1 MAATRMRRI
10 LTPGY
15 VLYLLLLAGGAL
27 VAYRALAPSLRP
39 LTVDD
44 MASPEYRD
52 DPETLMRK
60 IDRDGLLHDLRPHA
74 KATHEGIS
82 YATNN
87 DGLRDDHDY
96 TLVKAPGV
104 RRVLMLGDS
113 FVFGFGLPLEQTMV
127 KQVMSLLDPTK
138 WEVMSFGV
146 PAYNTVHEV
155 NFLEERGLKY
165 HPDDVLLM
173 YHPNDA
179 SIGVATPLGDEAATE
194 KVILDF
200 YSGTASEAD
209 RARVGAYLREQGWPE
224 APPWNVPGLESRD
237 RNYLVHHFLP
247 LYWTKVEEALDD
259 LARLARAHRFRVH
272 VAIIPELDRTW
283 ERHPFEGLYEKVRAE
298 MRRRGFDVIDL
309 YAVLRR
315 YPNSD
320 LMLWGH
326 DGHTSAFANRILAH
340 VLAEHLKALARPPD

>member
-1 MAATRMRRI
+1 MRRI
-10 LTPGY
+10 FTPGY
-15 VLYLLLLAGGAL
+15 LLYTAALLVSAAG
-27 VAYRALAPSLRP
+27 AYHVLAPRMRP
-39 LTVDD
+39 LTVED
-44 MASPEYRD
+44 MASPDYRD

-74 KATHEGIS
+74 KATHDGID

-96 TLVKAPGV
+96 TLEKVPGV

-113 FVFGFGLPLEQTMV
+113 FVFGYGLPLEQTMAR
-127 KQVMSLLDPTK
+127 QVMSLLDPSS

-179 SIGVATPLGDEAATE
+179 SIGVVTPLGDEVVSEAI
-194 KVILDF
+194 ILA
-200 YSGTASEAD
+200 YYEGTASEHD
-209 RARVGAYLREQGWPE
+209 RERVVEYLRSQGWPL
-224 APPWNVPGLESRD
+224 APAWNASDLKSRD
-237 RNYLVHHFLP
+237 RNYLIHHFLP
-247 LYWTKVEEALDD
+247 LYWAEVEKALDKLQQ
-259 LARLARAHRFRVH
+259 LARQHRFRVH
-272 VAIIPELDRTW
+272 VAVIPELDRPW
-283 ERHPFEGLYEKVRAE
+283 EGHPFVGLYEHVRGE
-298 MRRRGFDVIDL
+298 MARRGFDVIDL
-309 YAVLRR
+309 YRVFRH

-340 VLAEHLKALARPPD
+340 VLAEHLKGH